1 MILTLAILGVFL
13 IGYIFIAF
21 EHPLKI
27 DKASSALITGV
38 LTWTLFA
45 FSEHSKPPNDELM
58 HHVGDIATILFFIMG
73 AMIIVETVK
82 EHYGFAIITEKI
94 KTTNKV
100 KLLWILSLITF
111 FLSSVLDNLTT
122 AIVMSSLLSQLISE
136 KKTRWIFAGMVIIA
150 ANAGGAWSPIGD
162 VTTTMLWVKGQL
174 PGVPSML
181 YHLFLPSLV
190 CLIVPLIILSFT
202 MKGEV
207 KRPEQEDEENKH
219 RHAVSARE
227 RNIVFTLGMA
237 GLLFVPVFK
246 GITGYAP
253 FLGMILS
260 LGVLWFVTD
269 RIHKNKL
276 SDEKRYVTVFHI
288 LQKTEMSAV
297 LFFLGILLAVSALQ
311 SAGHLGF
318 LASFLDANFQGPFG
332 LVMINT
338 IIGATSAIVDN
349 VPLVAAVQGMYTDLS
364 GNFAPDAPF
373 WQLLAFCAGTGGSM
387 LIIGSAAGVAIMGLQ
402 KIDFIWYLKNI
413 GLLALLGYIAGIGTY
428 VLLFM

>member
-1 MILTLAILGVFL
+1 MISILILAVFI
-13 IGYIFIAF
+13 IGYVFIAF
-21 EHPLKI
+21 EHPFKI
-27 DKASSALITGV
+27 DKAASAILTGV

-45 FSEHSKPPNDELM
+45 FSGHSENPNNELM
-58 HHVGDIATILFFIMG
+58 HHVSDIATILFFIMG

-82 EHYGFAIITEKI
+82 EHYGFAIITERI

-100 KLLWILSLITF
+100 KLLWILSIITF

-122 AIVMSSLLSQLISE
+122 AIVMSSLLSELISE
-136 KKTRWIFAGMVIIA
+136 KKTRWTFAGMVIIA

-174 PGVPSML
+174 PGVSSML

-190 CLIVPLIILSFT
+190 CLVLPLLVLSFT
-202 MKGEV
+202 MKGEA
-207 KRPEQEDEENKH
+207 KRPEHGHEGTKH
-219 RHAVSARE
+219 RHAVSTRE

-246 GITGYAP
+246 GLTGYAP
-253 FLGMILS
+253 FLGMMLS

-269 RIHKNKL
+269 RIHKNK
-276 SDEKRYVTVFHI
+276 SSEEKRYVTVFHI
-288 LQKTEMSAV
+288 IQKIEMSAV
-297 LFFLGILLAVSALQ
+297 FFFLGILLAVSALQ
-311 SAGHLGF
+311 SAGHLGI
-318 LASFLDANFQGPFG
+318 LASFLDANFQGNDG
-332 LVMINT
+332 LVAINT
-338 IIGATSAIVDN
+338 ITGAISAIIDN
-349 VPLVAAVQGMYTDLS
+349 VPLVAAAQGMHTDLT

-413 GLLALLGYIAGIGTY
+413 SFLALLGYVAGIGTY